1 MLGEV
6 PDVDKR
12 LFAVV
17 TLVWPDVIMVTDV
30 IGQLTGLDKPGVGD
44 RASRQKGLY
53 VTSIGL

>member
-1 MLGEV
+1 MLGEI
-6 PDVDKR
+6 PNVDKG
-12 LFAVV
+12 LVADV

-53 VTSIGL
+53 VISIGL

>member
-17 TLVWPDVIMVTDV
+17 TLVWPDVIMVTDM

-53 VTSIGL
+53 VISIGL